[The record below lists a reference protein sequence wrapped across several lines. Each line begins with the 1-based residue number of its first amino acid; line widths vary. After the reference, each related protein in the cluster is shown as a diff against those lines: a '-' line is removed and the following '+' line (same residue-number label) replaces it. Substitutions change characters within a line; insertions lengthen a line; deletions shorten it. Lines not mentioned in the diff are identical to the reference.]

1 MYVCQLKDAES
12 AKDPRQLL
20 AQGRG
25 AELSISEE
33 EKSTLEKDIKEQEVL
48 LQGYQKVR
56 ERGSGRGW
64 EVYHV
69 LYKLIAACNWLHLVK
84 GNDYSFGKLKLN
96 YHHKERKVTG
106 SHLRL
111 YID

>member
-1 MYVCQLKDAES
+1 MLMYVCQLKDAKS

-25 AELSISEE
+25 AGLSISEE

-56 ERGSGRGW
+56 ERGSGERW
-64 EVYHV
+64 EV
-69 LYKLIAACNWLHLVK
+69 LYKINCCLQLVSSSKSK
-84 GNDYSFGKLKLN
+84 GVPTPQKRGG
-96 YHHKERKVTG
+96 EG
-106 SHLRL
+106 M
-111 YID
+111 